1 MNREGFRMDFD
12 FSFEQQLI
20 GQSVRAA
27 LEELPPIMNG
37 APFAYPAKE
46 LTAKLANLG
55 LFPSADAEER
65 PFGFTDAVAI
75 GIEVGRQLPAGPAM
89 EQIAA
94 SLWLWPAR
102 RDLCAAMGEGQTVS
116 VAVSGAF
123 ERHNGKLGGRSL
135 VPFASEAQAI
145 LAPVNVGGG
154 RQWLALQPSDLTL
167 SRAETTDITVDASW
181 AELTGPGMEAM
192 PLPDQP
198 VTLDEVLALLA
209 MAEMVGAADF
219 AMQMTV
225 NYVRER
231 KQFGKPI
238 GTNQAVKHMAADVA
252 SSLEIMKAAIEYA
265 GWSLDQMSQDAST
278 TDQARMALLT
288 ARSFVGEHA
297 RLVLERCIQMHG
309 GIAFTWDY
317 GLHRYLRRILYRT
330 GTLVRTIDS
339 REAIA
344 AAMLP

>member
-1 MNREGFRMDFD
+1 MDSD

-37 APFAYPAKE
+37 APFAYSAKE
-46 LTAKLANLG
+46 LSAKLAGLG

-65 PFGFTDAVAI
+65 PFGFTDAVAMA
-75 GIEVGRQLPAGPAM
+75 IEIGRQLPAGPAI

-94 SLWLWPAR
+94 SLWLWSAR
-102 RDLCAAMGEGQTVS
+102 RDLCTAMAEGQTVS
-116 VAVSGAF
+116 VAVGGAF
-123 ERHNGKLGGRSL
+123 ERHSGTLGGRVL
-135 VPFASEAQAI
+135 VPFASEAQVI
-145 LAPVNVGGG
+145 LAPVDAEGD
-154 RQWLALQPSDLTL
+154 RTWLVLQPDDLTL

-181 AELTGPGMEAM
+181 AELTGRGRAAV
-192 PLPDQP
+192 PLPDQAIS
-198 VTLDEVLALLA
+198 LNDVLALLA

-219 AMQMTV
+219 AMQTTV

-252 SSLEIMKAAIEYA
+252 SSLEIMKAAVEYA
-265 GWSLDQMSQDAST
+265 GWSLDQASQDASM
-278 TDQARMALLT
+278 TDQAHMALLT

-297 RLVLERCIQMHG
+297 RFVLERCIQMHG

-330 GTLVRTIDS
+330 GTLVRTMDS